1 MKDTSVSNLKVCK
14 LHIQISNRHMCV
26 EAGPASQDAV
36 IKSISASPGLQC
48 SYISCSLD
56 LVIFKAILLKK
67 LLCVTF
73 FEKICIPLEKSEDSF
88 FTS

>member
-1 MKDTSVSNLKVCK
+1 M

-48 SYISCSLD
+48 IARK
-56 LVIFKAILLKK
+56 IAIRT
-67 LLCVTF
+67 TF
-73 FEKICIPLEKSEDSF
+73 YL
-88 FTS
+88 FTINAIQDKTRIEVFS